1 MSYRNAWGYLREL
14 ERAAGFKMLE
24 RQPGGGLASGTG
36 LTRKGKEFLARYG
49 RFRRGADEVLGRR
62 FAKAFPKKG

>member
-24 RQPGGGLASGTG
+24 RQPSGGPRSGMR
-36 LTRKGKEFLARYG
+36 LTRQGREFLAHYRQFRQDVDAG
-49 RFRRGADEVLGRR
+49 IARQFRRASKSR
-62 FAKAFPKKG
+62 